1 MKKIQVK
8 CPICDSENNINVP
21 EELLSQKKFGIFKIE
36 VPAGAACKSHRFIVF
51 IDTKGIVRGYERI
64 DVLMDISENLRYNT
78 QKHIPLPNLGDVIK
92 MIGLNSATH
101 LMHAK
106 IFNYDVALLLDSD
119 ASDIPKILNVLG
131 KIIMPKEY
139 RNSARE
145 YITIQRSEYDKA
157 KYEQFLVLDLNKNI
171 LNIPWSSKTK
181 FEEEIIEKAL
191 EIFNP
196 IEQLKL
202 LQRDIRNF
210 LNKAESA
217 KSLLDEDK
225 NLSKGDLLKK
235 ITKELRIPKLSKMEL
250 NLIYEFIEKRYS
262 Y

>member
-1 MKKIQVK
+1 
-8 CPICDSENNINVP
+8 
-21 EELLSQKKFGIFKIE
+21 
-36 VPAGAACKSHRFIVF
+36 
-51 IDTKGIVRGYERI
+51 
-64 DVLMDISENLRYNT
+64 
-78 QKHIPLPNLGDVIK
+78 
-92 MIGLNSATH
+92 
-101 LMHAK
+101 
-106 IFNYDVALLLDSD
+106 
-119 ASDIPKILNVLG
+119 
-131 KIIMPKEY
+131 KEY

-157 KYEQFLVLDLNKNI
+157 KHEQFLVLDLNKNI